1 MKELNYTKQRVI
13 QRLTERGF
21 NYKQI
26 EDWLNENFS
35 YWNITGTEGSDLLEV
50 KTEMEQHN
58 KSLMT
63 NNWEVK

>member
-26 EDWLNENFS
+26 EDLV
-35 YWNITGTEGSDLLEV
+35 TGTLQ
-50 KTEMEQHN
+50 EQ
-58 KSLMT
+58 KGLT
-63 NNWEVK
+63 FLK

>member
-63 NNWEVK
+63 NNWEAK

>member
-35 YWNITGTEGSDLLEV
+35 YWNITGTEGSD
-50 KTEMEQHN
+50 
-58 KSLMT
+58 
-63 NNWEVK
+63 